1 MLNSSD
7 FVKVIKKSA
16 IEAVNNSKPA
26 DIFYGTVQS
35 ISPLTIFIDQKLILS
50 EKFLIIPESLTDY
63 ETEISFDDPSIKQ
76 VFTTWNMEETSES
89 TPSKI
94 SFKEKIKHKI
104 TVYNSL
110 KEGEKVILLRQQGGQ
125 KYMIVDRVVEL

>member
-63 ETEISFDDPSIKQ
+63 ETEISFDDSSVKQ

-110 KEGEKVILLRQQGGQ
+110 KVGEKVILLRQQGGQ
-125 KYMIVDRVVEL
+125 KYMVLDRVVEL

>member
-63 ETEISFDDPSIKQ
+63 ETEISFDDPSVKQ

-110 KEGEKVILLRQQGGQ
+110 KVGEKVILLRQQGGQ
-125 KYMIVDRVVEL
+125 KYMVLDRAVTL

>member
-16 IEAVNNSKPA
+16 IEAVKNSKPT

-63 ETEISFDDPSIKQ
+63 ETEISFDDSSIKQ
-76 VFTTWNMEETSES
+76 VFTTWDMEETSES
-89 TPSKI
+89 SPSKI

-104 TVYNSL
+104 TVYNGL
-110 KEGEKVILLRQQGGQ
+110 KAGEAVILLRQQGGQ
-125 KYMIVDRVVEL
+125 KYMVLDRAVTL

>member
-16 IEAVNNSKPA
+16 IEAVKNSKPT

-63 ETEISFDDPSIKQ
+63 ETEISFDDSSIKQ
-76 VFTTWNMEETSES
+76 VFTTWDMEETSES
-89 TPSKI
+89 SPSKI

-110 KEGEKVILLRQQGGQ
+110 KTGEKVILLRQQGGQ
-125 KYMIVDRVVEL
+125 KYMVIDRAVTL

>member
-16 IEAVNNSKPA
+16 IEAVKNSKPT

-110 KEGEKVILLRQQGGQ
+110 KVGEKVILLRQQGGQ

>member
-16 IEAVNNSKPA
+16 IEAVKNSKPT

-50 EKFLIIPESLTDY
+50 EKFLIISESLTDY
-63 ETEISFDDPSIKQ
+63 ETEISFDDPSVKQ
-76 VFTTWNMEETSES
+76 VFTTWNMGETSES

-110 KEGEKVILLRQQGGQ
+110 KVGEKVILLRQQGGQ
-125 KYMIVDRVVEL
+125 KYMIVDRAVTL

>member
-16 IEAVNNSKPA
+16 IEAVKNSKPT

-63 ETEISFDDPSIKQ
+63 ETEISFDDSSVKQ

-110 KEGEKVILLRQQGGQ
+110 KVGEKVILLRQQGGQ
-125 KYMIVDRVVEL
+125 KYMVLDRVVEL

>member
-76 VFTTWNMEETSES
+76 IFTNWNMEETSES

-110 KEGEKVILLRQQGGQ
+110 KVGEKVILLRQQGGQ
-125 KYMIVDRVVEL
+125 KYMVLDRAVTL

>member
-89 TPSKI
+89 TPSKM

-110 KEGEKVILLRQQGGQ
+110 KVGEKVILLRQQGGQ
-125 KYMIVDRVVEL
+125 KYMVLDRAVTL

>member
-63 ETEISFDDPSIKQ
+63 ETEISFDDPSVKQ

-110 KEGEKVILLRQQGGQ
+110 KVGEKVILLRQQGGQ
-125 KYMIVDRVVEL
+125 KYMVLDRAVEL

>member
-1 MLNSSD
+1 M
-7 FVKVIKKSA
+7 FA
-16 IEAVNNSKPA
+16 FAP
-26 DIFYGTVQS
+26 YGTVQS
-35 ISPLTIFIDQKLILS
+35 TTPLTISIDQKLILS

-63 ETEISFDDPSIKQ
+63 ETEISFDDPSVKQ
-76 VFTTWNMEETSES
+76 VFTTWNMEETAES

-110 KEGEKVILLRQQGGQ
+110 KVGKKLYFYVSKVDKNIWFWIGR
-125 KYMIVDRVVEL
+125 

>member
-7 FVKVIKKSA
+7 FVKIIKKSA
-16 IEAVNNSKPA
+16 IEAVKNSKPA

-63 ETEISFDDPSIKQ
+63 ETEISFDDPSVKQ
-76 VFTTWNMEETSES
+76 VFTTWDMGETSES

-125 KYMIVDRVVEL
+125 KYMVLDRAVTL

>member
-63 ETEISFDDPSIKQ
+63 ETEISFDDSSVKQ

-110 KEGEKVILLRQQGGQ
+110 KTGEKVILLRQQGGQ
-125 KYMIVDRVVEL
+125 KYMVLDRVVEL

>member
-76 VFTTWNMEETSES
+76 VFTTWDMEETSES

-110 KEGEKVILLRQQGGQ
+110 KTGEKVILLRQQGGQ

>member
-1 MLNSSD
+1 MLNLSD

-35 ISPLTIFIDQKLILS
+35 VSPLTIFIDQKLILS
-50 EKFLIIPESLTDY
+50 EKFLIIPERLTDY
-63 ETEISFDDPSIKQ
+63 EKEISFDDSSIKQ
-76 VFTTWNMEETSES
+76 VFTTWDMEETSES
-89 TPSKI
+89 SPSKI

-104 TVYNSL
+104 TVYNGL
-110 KEGEKVILLRQQGGQ
+110 KAGEAVILLRQQGGQ
-125 KYMIVDRVVEL
+125 KYMVLDRAVTL

>member
-110 KEGEKVILLRQQGGQ
+110 KVGEKVILLRQQGGQ
-125 KYMIVDRVVEL
+125 KYMVLDRAVTL

>member
-7 FVKVIKKSA
+7 FVKVIKKTA
-16 IEAVNNSKPA
+16 IEAVKNSKPT

-63 ETEISFDDPSIKQ
+63 ETEISFDDPSVKQ

-110 KEGEKVILLRQQGGQ
+110 KTGEKVILLRQQGGQ
-125 KYMIVDRVVEL
+125 KYMVLDRAVTL

>member
-16 IEAVNNSKPA
+16 IEAVKNSKPT

-89 TPSKI
+89 TPSKM

-110 KEGEKVILLRQQGGQ
+110 KVGEKVILLRQQGGQ
-125 KYMIVDRVVEL
+125 KYMVLDRAVTL

>member
-7 FVKVIKKSA
+7 FVKVIKKTA
-16 IEAVNNSKPA
+16 IEAVKNSKPT

-63 ETEISFDDPSIKQ
+63 ETEISFDDPSVKQ

-110 KEGEKVILLRQQGGQ
+110 KTGEKVILLRQQGGQ

>member
-110 KEGEKVILLRQQGGQ
+110 KTGEKVILLRQQGGQ
-125 KYMIVDRVVEL
+125 KYMVLDRAVTL

>member
-63 ETEISFDDPSIKQ
+63 ETEISFDDPSVKQ

-110 KEGEKVILLRQQGGQ
+110 KVGEKVILLRQQGGQ
-125 KYMIVDRVVEL
+125 KYMVLNRAVTL

>member
-63 ETEISFDDPSIKQ
+63 ETEISFDDPSVKQ

-110 KEGEKVILLRQQGGQ
+110 KTGEKVILLRQQGGQ
-125 KYMIVDRVVEL
+125 KYMVLDRVVEL

>member
-63 ETEISFDDPSIKQ
+63 ETEISFDDSSVKQ

-94 SFKEKIKHKI
+94 SFKEKTKHKI

-110 KEGEKVILLRQQGGQ
+110 KTGEKVILLRQQGGQ
-125 KYMIVDRVVEL
+125 KYMVLDRAVTL

>member
-16 IEAVNNSKPA
+16 IEAVKNSKPA

-76 VFTTWNMEETSES
+76 VFTTWDMEETSES
-89 TPSKI
+89 SPSKI

-104 TVYNSL
+104 TVYNGL
-110 KEGEKVILLRQQGGQ
+110 KAGETVILLRQQGGQ
-125 KYMIVDRVVEL
+125 KYMVLDRAVTL

>member
-16 IEAVNNSKPA
+16 IEAVKNSKPT

-35 ISPLTIFIDQKLILS
+35 VSPLTIFIDQKLILS

-63 ETEISFDDPSIKQ
+63 ETEISFDDSSIKQ
-76 VFTTWNMEETSES
+76 VFTTWDMEETSES
-89 TPSKI
+89 SPSKI

-104 TVYNSL
+104 TVYNGL
-110 KEGEKVILLRQQGGQ
+110 KAGEAVILLRQQGGQ
-125 KYMIVDRVVEL
+125 KYMVLDRAVTL

>member
-63 ETEISFDDPSIKQ
+63 ETEISFDNPSIKQ

-125 KYMIVDRVVEL
+125 KYMVLDRVVEL

>member
-16 IEAVNNSKPA
+16 IEAVKNSKPT

-63 ETEISFDDPSIKQ
+63 ETEISFDDPSVKQ

-110 KEGEKVILLRQQGGQ
+110 KVGEKVILLRQQGGQ
-125 KYMIVDRVVEL
+125 KYMVLDRAVTL